1 MNTVAKRKSVLE
13 VPVELARA
21 GPGADGR
28 GEILRA
34 AALAFMERGYN
45 GTSIDDIADQLHATK
60 GRVYHYYRTKQAIYL
75 DVRRSQLT
83 RLLEALEEAAS
94 EPGPADE
101 RLRRMISTQIHLVE
115 SDRPAM
121 YLALGSR
128 FVDVPIEGKRELRQ
142 ALEQIEAMRHRLEE
156 MFRSVVDEGVKT
168 GVFRKVNATIVAK
181 TCLSAGQMT
190 VLWLHDVPWSA
201 DQVAAEMADHLLTGL
216 KK

>member
-1 MNTVAKRKSVLE
+1 VAKRKSVLE
-13 VPVELARA
+13 APVELARS

-28 GEILRA
+28 EEVLRA
-34 AALAFMERGYN
+34 AALAFMKRGYN
-45 GTSIDDIADQLHATK
+45 GTSIDDIADQLKATK

-75 DVRRSQLT
+75 DVRRSQLS
-83 RLLEALEEAAS
+83 RFLAALEEAAA

-101 RLRRMISTQIHLVE
+101 RLRRMISTQIQLVE

-128 FVDVPIEGKRELRQ
+128 FVDVPIEANEGLIK
-142 ALEQIEAMRHRLEE
+142 ALDEIEAMRHRLED
-156 MFRSVVDEGVKT
+156 MFRSVVEQGMRT

-190 VLWLHDVPWSA
+190 VLWLQDVGLSA

-216 KK
+216 TK